1 MFSNFV
7 AGAAGTGAT
16 LLSQEALDDAKTNA
30 DLLKAQR
37 VMDMQATQN
46 EKLRVAGADRVKEY
60 FAPTTE
66 NVAGAATAV
75 DDDNNPTSPNDYT
88 KSSPASLQLAAQR
101 AGEAGD
107 LVSVSGIHAMSDKDE
122 KIEAIRQRSLDWAQ
136 ARDDA
141 TKAKVAIANQ
151 TNDTKLF
158 FGTDS
163 EGHPIAKGPGSGAIN
178 SQLNTVIQQQKIF
191 NGQISALD
199 KLMDNPTLTPERL
212 KILTARQDQAVK
224 DLADASKNY
233 KEVSDRIFHLAE
245 SSTTGTSG
253 AGGSDAPGASGAMP
267 PGLNAAQRA
276 EWFKNKYNGNI
287 GGAIAQLKNGSS
299 DGDSP
304 VAAKT
309 PTAKVTPVDVA
320 PKVAPVAVAP
330 VVPAAGMMQEPVG
343 PPAPTAAQMAS
354 NPLGVQVD
362 KELQEMN
369 LGKRFTFSSPLVKD
383 AAKAMQDERDKRS
396 AEQNQIDLLA
406 QAARLKQ
413 FNSSAIE
420 NARAEALA
428 QKGMRD

>member
-1 MFSNFV
+1 MGMFSNFV

-16 LLSQEALDDAKTNA
+16 LLSQESLDDAKTNA

-46 EKLRVAGADRVKEY
+46 EKLRVAGADRVKLY

-75 DDDNNPTSPNDYT
+75 DDDDNPTSPNDYT

-107 LVSVSGIHAMSDKDE
+107 LASVSSIHAMSDKDE
-122 KIEAIRQRSLDWAQ
+122 RIEAIRQRSLDWAQ
-136 ARDDA
+136 SRDDA

-151 TNDTKLF
+151 ANETKLF

-178 SQLNTVIQQQKIF
+178 SQLNTVTQQQKIF
-191 NGQISALD
+191 NGQIAALD
-199 KLMDNPTLTPERL
+199 KMMDNPILTPERL

-224 DLADASKNY
+224 DLADANKNY

-253 AGGSDAPGASGAMP
+253 AGGSGAPGAIGAMP

-276 EWFKNKYNGNI
+276 EWFKNIYNGNM

-309 PTAKVTPVDVA
+309 PTAKVTPVA
-320 PKVAPVAVAP
+320 ATP

-343 PPAPTAAQMAS
+343 PPVPTAAQMAS
-354 NPLGVQVD
+354 NPLNVQVD

-383 AAKAMQDERDKRS
+383 AAKTMQDERDKRS